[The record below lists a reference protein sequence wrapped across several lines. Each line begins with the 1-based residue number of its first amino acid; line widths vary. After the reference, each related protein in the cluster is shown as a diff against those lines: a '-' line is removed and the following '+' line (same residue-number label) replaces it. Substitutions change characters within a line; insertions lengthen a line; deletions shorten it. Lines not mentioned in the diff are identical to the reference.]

1 MIFYGER
8 IVFYGKSVISYWK
21 MAEAST
27 TPAAAL
33 ASKAIDETTENLV
46 HRRLYIFIL
55 PQKENNSSLNLHE
68 YCSPCRPVAKDYEG
82 KTYAT
87 CKTYVCFSMN
97 FMSFQ
102 SDARAS
108 CSSTRCP
115 KTHLFVL
122 KPVVCG
128 FGHLLSF
135 ARPANGAKGSF
146 EGTRAH
152 GCQHSQVS
160 LEPSTRYNRHG

>member
-1 MIFYGER
+1 
-8 IVFYGKSVISYWK
+8 
-21 MAEAST
+21 MAEASK

-33 ASKAIDETTENLV
+33 ASNAIEGASTAVSL
-46 HRRLYIFIL
+46 HIFIL
-55 PQKENNSSLNLHE
+55 KENNNSVNLHE

-87 CKTYVCFSMN
+87 CKTYVCFFFF